1 MTTASRA
8 TTFISFVEAPLGDE
22 PARELGVRIKPI
34 EHRAALGP
42 VKTTQAE

>member
-1 MTTASRA
+1 MMTASRA
-8 TTFISFVEAPLGDE
+8 RTFTSFVEAPLGDE
-22 PARELGVRIKPI
+22 PAGELRVRIKPI